1 MLKRRFEY
9 KFSDTRST
17 ELFRYY
23 DEFVMKLIEKNN
35 ERGELLKKL

>member
-9 KFSDTRST
+9 KFSDTRSH

-23 DEFVMKLIEKNN
+23 EEFVRNLVEKNK
-35 ERGELLKKL
+35 EREELLKKI